1 MRYFSQNS
9 DNLPEAAK
17 RMLLARSM
25 IETSAAD
32 QGKDGTIKFRRGSNL
47 VTFDPD
53 GIITLSTSSIGSKA
67 CSTNFSIVQADSSS
81 PPVVANRVEALS
93 VADLILRH
101 LESAQSAIKISE
113 LYRDVPSEVN
123 GIFQMIQLAAE
134 TAGYEES
141 GWITVQLPYPF
152 SSGHRIGILD
162 VFERFDPISDNVSR
176 RVEEQLGPWIQI
188 NADPAMVLIQ
198 PVVFEVELNW
208 SSDVIQQMKALRQF
222 GVTTDD
228 LRFAPSRIPG

>member
-1 MRYFSQNS
+1 M
-9 DNLPEAAK
+9 A
-17 RMLLARSM
+17 
-25 IETSAAD
+25 
-32 QGKDGTIKFRRGSNL
+32 
-47 VTFDPD
+47 FDSD

-67 CSTNFSIVQADSSS
+67 SSTNFSIIQADSSS

-101 LESAQSAIKISE
+101 LESAQSALKINK
-113 LYRDVPSEVN
+113 LYRDVPAEVN
-123 GIFQMIQLAAE
+123 DIFQMIQLAAE
-134 TAGYEES
+134 TARYEGGS
-141 GWITVQLPYPF
+141 WITVQLPCPF

-162 VFERFDPISDNVSR
+162 VFDRFDPISDDVSR
-176 RVEEQLGPWIQI
+176 RVEEQLGPWIQV

-208 SSDVIQQMKALRQF
+208 SSDIIQQMKALRQF

-228 LRFAPSRIPG
+228 LIFASSRIPP